1 MPHPLFFVAGAVI
14 VLGAGYLIINE
25 LKNQSNE
32 GEWYRNYCETVTA
45 EDQELLLKRKKNSSR
60 KKNTGVSGEEDE
72 EEADE
77 DEDESKHY
85 FKQLEGSHDG
95 LRKRNAPS
103 GGAIKNHDFP
113 LIDLR
118 NQSYPP
124 SFPRSYPPIITTTNL
139 RTRDPSIPNSIN
151 ELQCASSKVKPEEEI
166 KQLNT
171 INSLSTLDLNKENEK
186 EQQCEDRLQ
195 KTRNLYSGVKEKI
208 DEGVRNG
215 LNAQSK
221 DKSFFSSETTHSLT
235 SINQMS
241 PILTGPF
248 NVQSVQSEVDP
259 GRLEKSSGVVYDY
272 NSQEIQNLGD
282 ESCRIS
288 KKTNTESNAGDQ
300 LIDTS
305 DKEEN
310 ECAGSLQSCSSNS
323 SPVVLSNNSD
333 GSNDFEF
340 IDENWSELESCLS
353 RK

>member
-32 GEWYRNYCETVTA
+32 GECGGSRIASE
-45 EDQELLLKRKKNSSR
+45 KKKNSSR

-103 GGAIKNHDFP
+103 GGAIKPCKMRKYCFQS
-113 LIDLR
+113 L

-288 KKTNTESNAGDQ
+288 KKTNGVQRWRPTD
-300 LIDTS
+300 
-305 DKEEN
+305 
-310 ECAGSLQSCSSNS
+310 
-323 SPVVLSNNSD
+323 
-333 GSNDFEF
+333 
-340 IDENWSELESCLS
+340 
-353 RK
+353 